1 MAYKFSVGKYKH
13 SGSLVSADSL
23 TVTSGDVSLP
33 AGVINESELSASS
46 VTVSK
51 LATDAVE
58 TVKIK
63 DLNVT
68 TGKLADAAVTNG
80 KIAAGAVQSGSIAA
94 GAIVDGHIAASTITN
109 AKLANTGSVL
119 GTTAVVLG
127 ATVPTISGLTA
138 LSASAIS
145 GGVVVGDGAGMTNLS
160 ASQLNNFTADVRAQI
175 SVSDSTELDMSY
187 AAGAISAVILAN
199 SVSSSKFEPVSF
211 SGSVQH
217 KMNAYLT
224 GGAGLSYSNGTFD
237 IGGDGALKVA
247 ADSVYVSSSIAGLG
261 LSFTSGT
268 ASDSVRE
275 LNVNTTGALAI
286 KVDDLAISSSIA
298 GFGLIADAPG
308 GAVKALSVVYGSG
321 SNTAVQGN
329 TPFTASAGNGLTGDF
344 SGLLGSGPSFT
355 FAVGAGNGIEVAADS
370 VAVKLSGGVGNQ
382 ALVVNADG
390 LDLKQTIAGNRIFT
404 GDVTIN
410 NLNVTGTMTTIN
422 TTNLEVKDARI
433 LIASGSSAFTASQGF
448 DFGGYAQLLTAEINI
463 DGTAGNEQVLSSSL
477 SLVAPAV
484 SANTFYGSFVGTSVE
499 GVQTMSSASPITKS
513 IVLANASSSA
523 YTATLPDAS
532 AWTGKIIKVKRTDKN
547 EANILTVAASG
558 SQKIDA
564 DYASVDLD
572 SPYAALMLA
581 SDGTG
586 WYVF

>member
-33 AGVINESELSASS
+33 NGVINTDELSGSA
-46 VTVSK
+46 VTAAK

-58 TVKIK
+58 TAKIK

-175 SVSDSTELDMSY
+175 SVSDSAELDMSY

-224 GGAGLSYSNGTFD
+224 GGAGLTYSNGTFD
-237 IGGDGALKVA
+237 VGGDGALKVA

-268 ASDSVRE
+268 ASDSVQQ

-329 TPFTASAGNGLTGDF
+329 TPFTASAGNGLVGTF
-344 SGLLGSGPSFT
+344 SGALGAAPSFT
-355 FAVGAGNGIEVAADS
+355 FDVASANGGI
-370 VAVKLSGGVGNQ
+370 
-382 ALVVNADG
+382 VVNANDIQLKLSSSDALVITSDG
-390 LDLKQTIAGNRIFT
+390 LDLKNVITGSRTFKDNLTVSGTGSVSGDLTVNGNLYVNGGTFSASVGTLLVEDSNITIADGATLLADGQGFT
-404 GDVTIN
+404 VGSGLATFQV
-410 NLNVTGTMTTIN
+410 G
-422 TTNLEVKDARI
+422 A
-433 LIASGSSAFTASQGF
+433 GSSAQSAF
-448 DFGGYAQLLTAEINI
+448 
-463 DGTAGNEQVLSSSL
+463 VSSL
-477 SLVAPAV
+477 ELKASKFIGA
-484 SANTFYGSFVGTSVE
+484 VE
-499 GVQTMSSASPITKS
+499 GTVADSYEEVSGSVTISKTVTLCSASAPFT
-513 IVLANASSSA
+513 V
-523 YTATLPDAS
+523 TLPS
-532 AWTGKIIKVKRTDKN
+532 ATGLGGQFYKIKKSDDTEQAVTIQ
-547 EANILTVAASG
+547 ASG
-558 SQKIDA
+558 SQKIDN
-564 DYASVDLD
+564 ASSVVLD
-572 SPYAALMLA
+572 SPYAGLMVMSNGSNWLI
-581 SDGTG
+581 
-586 WYVF
+586 F